1 MASGHDRHGACRAIP
16 SGDRSVMVRNPFGQV
31 WVFLTHEEDLS
42 TVDIVARG
50 RALVPEAPGS

>member
-1 MASGHDRHGACRAIP
+1 
-16 SGDRSVMVRNPFGQV
+16 MVRNPFGQV

-50 RALVPEAPGS
+50 RALVPEASGS